1 MTFEELQLK
10 FINEHCAS
18 GVVSFDKLPEFER
31 KVLQEVLVPLLPNV
45 PVEAILMALNGKL
58 TQAVMI
64 DRVKMKWRTGI
75 EIPINYYGITFMP
88 SGGGKDKILSYIDR
102 MIMSPV
108 IAKMEELT
116 KAYKQQKLEDVTTL
130 ATQKF
135 QRSGAEREKYIQ
147 NNSPRDIEEE
157 FSMGTMEG
165 LIAQREALGE
175 AGFGGTLL
183 QVSEFG
189 KFIMDSNVASDGFLS
204 LLTDIYEY
212 GDNKPK
218 VTKGERQMRP
228 VKGVPSTA
236 LLHTAL
242 YGLDEPT
249 TKRRLMTF
257 LNQGIARRSFFCYVP
272 ENHYKA
278 PDGDLDEEYE
288 LELASVQNGI
298 VNSEPIRQYI
308 ADILIEL
315 SPNEVIGFDT
325 EADKL
330 IFAYEIYCQ
339 LRANKLKQTLDL
351 EGVRG
356 ELTSRHWRAARLAAR
371 IAVFAKVSKIGVK
384 EVRQAIYQAELF
396 AAHFGRFYRNSN
408 RQDVEK
414 VLDLLRSSAEPLSRG
429 DISDSGIYKGRE
441 FSRWLNGILK
451 ELEDGA
457 AFNAG
462 YELKTAP
469 YGKNAV
475 RYYLEPII

>member
-18 GVVSFDKLPEFER
+18 GMVNFSRLPEFER
-31 KVLQEVLVPLLPNV
+31 KILQEVLVPLLPNV
-45 PVEAILMALNGKL
+45 PVEAILMALNAKL
-58 TQAVMI
+58 AQAVMI

-88 SGGGKDKILSYIDR
+88 SGAGKDKILSYIDR
-102 MIMSPV
+102 MVMPPV
-108 IAKMEELT
+108 VAKMYELT
-116 KAYKQQKLEDVTTL
+116 ARYKQEKLDSVVSL
-130 ATQKF
+130 ANQKF
-135 QRSGAEREKYIQ
+135 QKSVAEREKYIE

-189 KFIMDSNVASDGFLS
+189 KFIMDSNVASDGFLM

-218 VTKGERQMRP
+218 VTKGERQIRS

-242 YGLDEPT
+242 YGLDDPVT
-249 TKRRLMTF
+249 HKRLMTF
-257 LNQGIARRSFFCYVP
+257 LNQGIARRSFFCYIP
-272 ENHYKA
+272 TNYYEA
-278 PDGDLDEEYE
+278 PSGNLDDEYE
-288 LELASVQNGI
+288 LELAAVQNGTT
-298 VNSEPIRQYI
+298 NSESIRQSI
-308 ADILIEL
+308 ADVLIGL
-315 SPNEVIGFDT
+315 SPNSIIEFDA

-330 IFAYEIYCQ
+330 IFAYEIYCL
-339 LRANKLKQTLDL
+339 LRANKLKQNSDL
-351 EGVRG
+351 EGIRG

-371 IAVFAKVSKIGVK
+371 IAVFAGVQKIGAK

-414 VLDLLRSSAEPLSRG
+414 LFDLLKVSKEPLSKS
-429 DISDSGIYKGRE
+429 DIAEAGIYKGKD
-441 FSRWLNGILK
+441 FSRWVTGVLQ
-451 ELEDGA
+451 ELEEGY
-457 AFNAG
+457 AFNEG
-462 YELKTAP
+462 YELKKLP
-469 YGKNAV
+469 YGRNAFK
-475 RYYLEPII
+475 YYLEIL